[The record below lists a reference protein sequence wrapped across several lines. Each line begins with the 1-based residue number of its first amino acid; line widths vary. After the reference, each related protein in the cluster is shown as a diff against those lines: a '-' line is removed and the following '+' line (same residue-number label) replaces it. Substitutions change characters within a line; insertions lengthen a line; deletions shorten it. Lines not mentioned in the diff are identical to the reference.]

1 MAHGDGIYIGGS
13 WIEPVRGQR
22 ITLIDPSTEDVI
34 GEPYLATAE
43 DVPAAVDAAEAAF
56 PAWSA
61 LSFGERADVL
71 DRIAHAWERRAE
83 EISVSVSRE
92 MGMPI
97 ANSRL
102 TNGIGAARNF
112 RYYAQV
118 ARAWQSEETREALSF
133 EGSVI
138 VRSVP
143 VGVVAAI
150 APWNYA
156 CYLIASKVAP
166 ALAAGC
172 TVVLKPAV
180 ENALTSVLIAEV
192 MEEAGVPAGVVNVVV
207 GTPDFGAALVA
218 EPRVASVAFTGS
230 TAVGKRIGSVVGERL
245 ASTNLELGGKSAAI
259 VLDDADLEATL
270 RDLPALSFRNSGQ
283 TCFAQTRV
291 IATAGIYDRV
301 VDGLAAWANAQVLGS
316 AFDDTTTLGPLGTA
330 NQRAV
335 ARRFIESGLASG
347 ARLVA
352 GGLDADVPSPGYFVR
367 PTVFADVD
375 NTSELA
381 QEEVFGPVI
390 CVIKAQDDEDAI
402 RLANQSRYGLAG
414 TVWTTDIERG
424 TAVARRMD
432 TGSVGINGFRPDMG
446 SPFGGVKDSGSG
458 RENGREGLAVFLRSE
473 SIYRFGVPTNVSS

>member
-1 MAHGDGIYIGGS
+1 MGHGDGIYIGGA
-13 WIEPVRGQR
+13 WIAPVRGER
-22 ITLIDPSTEDVI
+22 VTLIDPSTEERL
-34 GEPYLATAE
+34 GEPYLAGAE
-43 DVPAAVDAAEAAF
+43 DARIAVDAAEAAF

-71 DRIAHAWERRAE
+71 DRIADFWERRAE

-102 TNGIGAARNF
+102 TNGLGSARNF
-112 RYYAQV
+112 RYYAQM
-118 ARAWQSEETREALSF
+118 ARTWQDEETREALSF
-133 EGSVI
+133 DGSVI

-207 GTPDFGAALVA
+207 GSPEFGSALVA
-218 EPRVASVAFTGS
+218 DPRVASVAFTGS
-230 TAVGKRIGSVVGERL
+230 TAVGKRIGGVVGERL

-270 RDLPALSFRNSGQ
+270 RDLPALSFRNTGQ

-291 IATAGIYDRV
+291 IATAGVYDQIV
-301 VDGLAAWANAQVLGS
+301 EGLASWANAQVLGS
-316 AFDDTTTLGPLGTA
+316 AFDESTTLGPLGTE
-330 NQRAV
+330 NQRAT

-352 GGLDADVPSPGYFVR
+352 GGLEAEVPSPGYFVR

-375 NTSELA
+375 NDSELA

-390 CVIKAQDDEDAI
+390 CVIKAQDDDDAD
-402 RLANQSRYGLAG
+402 RK
-414 TVWTTDIERG
+414 
-424 TAVARRMD
+424 
-432 TGSVGINGFRPDMG
+432 SV
-446 SPFGGVKDSGSG
+446 V
-458 RENGREGLAVFLRSE
+458 
-473 SIYRFGVPTNVSS
+473 

>member
-1 MAHGDGIYIGGS
+1 MAHGDGIYIGGR
-13 WIEPVRGQR
+13 WVAPVRGER
-22 ITLIDPSTEDVI
+22 VTLIDPSTEAVL

-43 DVPAAVDAAEAAF
+43 DAGAAVDAAAEAF
-56 PAWSA
+56 ESWSQLA
-61 LSFGERADVL
+61 YAERADVL
-71 DRIAHAWERRAE
+71 ERIAGIWERRAE
-83 EISVSVSRE
+83 EIAQSVSRE

-102 TNGIGAARNF
+102 TNGVGAARNF
-112 RYYAQV
+112 RYYADM
-118 ARAWQSEETREALSF
+118 ARTWQAEEVREAASF

-156 CYLIASKVAP
+156 CYLITSKVAP

-180 ENALTSVLIAEV
+180 ENALTSVLMAEV
-192 MEEAGVPAGVVNVVV
+192 FEEAGVPAGVVNVVV
-207 GTPDFGAALVA
+207 GAPDFGAALVA
-218 EPRVASVAFTGS
+218 DPRVASVAFTGS
-230 TAVGKRIGSVVGERL
+230 TAVGKRIGAVVGERL

-259 VLDDADLEATL
+259 VLDDADLETTL

-291 IATAGIYDRV
+291 IATAGIYDQV
-301 VDGLAAWANAQVLGS
+301 VDGLAAWADAQVLGS
-316 AFDDTTTLGPLGTA
+316 AFDDTSTLGPLGTA
-330 NQRAV
+330 GQRAT
-335 ARRFIESGLASG
+335 AHRFIASGLASG

-352 GGLDADVPSPGYFVR
+352 GGLDADVPSPGFFVR

-375 NTSELA
+375 NASELA

-390 CVIKAQDDEDAI
+390 CVIRAEDEDDAI
-402 RLANQSRYGLAG
+402 RLANASRYGLAG

-424 TAVARRMD
+424 TSVARRME
-432 TGSVGINGFRPDMG
+432 TGSVGINGFRPDLA

-458 RENGREGLAVFLRSE
+458 RENGPEGLRVFLRPE
-473 SIYRFGVPTNVSS
+473 SIYRFGVPADVRS